1 MTRMVDRLVRKG
13 LVSRRRA
20 STDRR
25 TVRVSLA
32 APGRQLVLEVTRQ
45 RRAELAVILSRL
57 SDHDRRPLLAAL
69 RAFAD
74 AAGELR
80 EHEWSL
86 GWRLDVHWTG
96 AAQADE

>member
-1 MTRMVDRLVRKG
+1 MTRMADRLVRKG

-25 TVRVSLA
+25 TVKISLA
-32 APGRQLVLEVTRQ
+32 SAGRQLVLDVTRK

-57 SDHDRRPLLAAL
+57 PDHDRRPVLGAL

-86 GWRLDVHWTG
+86 GWRLDLRWAG
-96 AAQADE
+96 ARLADD